1 MAEPML
7 YDLTVRGVSE
17 EETQRVGEELAGL
30 NIAPEEGERGGY
42 PLSRCSRYFCTE
54 RAANFWGSEDTKW
67 SSDEE
72 DLRQLSER
80 FPGKLFELN
89 VSGYPDDECVIY
101 ARDGRTCVIE
111 PYRVWPEFNESML
124 KPTS

>member
-7 YDLTVRGVSE
+7 YDLTVREVSE
-17 EETQRVGEELAGL
+17 DEARRIGEELAGMNL
-30 NIAPEEGERGGY
+30 APEEDERGGY
-42 PLSRCSRYFCTE
+42 PLSRQSRYFHGD
-54 RAANFWGSEDTKW
+54 RAVNFWGPEDTKW

-72 DLRQLSER
+72 DLRELSAR

-101 ARDGRTCVIE
+101 VKDGRSCVIE
-111 PYRVWPEFNESML
+111 PYRVWPAFDESML
-124 KPTS
+124 A